1 MKIYLIINIRLF
13 STIFTIL
20 GYAYNTQQIQK
31 IEIVLPI
38 SEISESQ
45 ESKLS
50 SINFLDLENSISSYY
65 QITQDGNI
73 ETTPLYSIETVRKYD
88 PFVTSKN

>member
-1 MKIYLIINIRLF
+1 MQEDGLDIFQIIEDLFNNKYKIII
-13 STIFTIL
+13 STIFFSIL

-65 QITQDGNI
+65 
-73 ETTPLYSIETVRKYD
+73 K
-88 PFVTSKN
+88 